1 MKASPSPVR
10 RWLLAA
16 AVALPVIGLIAWALR
31 PAALPV
37 DTDTVA
43 QGRFELAIEEDGVLR
58 LVQRYTVTAPT
69 AGDLQRP
76 GLRVGDTVAEG
87 EALAVLRPAAP
98 AMIDTRTRSV
108 LQERLGSARAG
119 VSAADAQ
126 VARQQAALAQA
137 DLDVRRQEE
146 LARARFV
153 SPAALEQA
161 QLARRVA
168 QQALAAAQAE
178 RRVAAYSLSEAGA
191 ALSRAESGNPGEGL
205 WTLRSPVAGRV
216 VVMHRESAG
225 PIAAGQPI
233 MDLGDTSRLE
243 AVVDLLSGDAAR
255 VSPGAPATLRA
266 GAGVPPL
273 QGQVT
278 RVEPVA
284 FTKVSALGIE
294 EQRVNVHIALQG
306 DLPKGTALGEG
317 YRVEA
322 RIVTRSVPE
331 ALLVP
336 VAALV
341 RSGEGWQVFVIDAD
355 QRARARAVTLDDR
368 NSDVAVVT
376 GGLAVGERVVRYPGN
391 GVAEGQRI
399 RERR

>member
-10 RWLLAA
+10 RWLIAA

-37 DTDTVA
+37 DTHTVA

-58 LVQRYTVTAPT
+58 LVQRYTVASPT

-98 AMIDTRTRSV
+98 GMIDARTRAV

-161 QLARRVA
+161 QLSRRVA

-191 ALSRAESGNPGEGL
+191 ALSRAESGNPGESL

-216 VVMHRESAG
+216 VALHRESAG

-243 AVVDLLSGDAAR
+243 AVVDLLSGDAAK
-255 VSPGAPATLRA
+255 VSPGAPATLQA
-266 GAGVPPL
+266 GAGLPALP
-273 QGQVT
+273 GQVT

-306 DLPKGTALGEG
+306 DLPAGTTLGEG

-322 RIVTRSVPE
+322 RLVTRAVPD
-331 ALLVP
+331 ALQVP

-341 RSGEGWQVFVIDAD
+341 RSGEGWQVFVVDAD
-355 QRARARAVTLDDR
+355 QRARARPVALGDR
-368 NSDVAVVT
+368 SSDMAVVT
-376 GGLAVGERVVRYPGN
+376 SGLAVGDTVVRYPGN
-391 GVAEGQRI
+391 GVSEGQRV
-399 RERR
+399 RLRR